1 MSIATICLAIACALP
16 IVCTGLAKR
25 SGVVDRSFDNNEPR
39 AWLAKQTGA
48 AARANAAQANSWE
61 ALAVF
66 AAGVLSAQHLGAP
79 SSYVDVLAI
88 TFVVARVVYIGLYM
102 ADLATLRSVVWF
114 VGYAASMALFFTSVI
129 G

>member
-16 IVCTGLAKR
+16 LVCTGLAKR
-25 SGVVDRSFDNNEPR
+25 AGVVDKTFDNNEPR
-39 AWLAKQTGA
+39 TWLAKQTGA
-48 AARANAAQANSWE
+48 AGRANAAQANSWE

-79 SSYVDVLAI
+79 TGYVDVLGV
-88 TFVVARVVYIGLYM
+88 TFVIARVVYIVLYM
-102 ADLATLRSVVWF
+102 ADLATLRSAVWF
-114 VGYAASMALFFTSVI
+114 VGYGASMALFFANLI